1 MPRFPIH
8 AVLGICV
15 AAATAAGCVSSHA
28 RHGYADVLR
37 ESQAP
42 PMGAAGAHARPM
54 ATDEAALGEE
64 VRLTTVLRLALAR
77 SPDIAA
83 ARARVRALA
92 ERIPAAERLPD
103 PELVYQQEAVPL
115 ARPYALDEA
124 GQLMLGVRQS
134 FPAPG
139 SLAARGRAALADA
152 RVEAANQRT
161 QAQELATRARRAY
174 FDYYRAWNEYRAHLE
189 HVEIASRLVELARGR
204 YETGRGRQEDVLR
217 LLVQLS
223 RLHADLSDA
232 EQAVSSG
239 RALLNVLMARDPDAS
254 LGPPAAHEPTD
265 VTLDLAALDRTLE
278 HQRPELTAAAR
289 VIERDEASLA
299 AARRTRDWPSFMLGV
314 DYMLMPTMEEPH
326 GYAAMVSM
334 TLPWLNPAHRERV
347 RAGEHAVAADRFALD
362 SARQAARY
370 ELRAAAARHE
380 AARRVLGLL
389 ERDVL
394 PQARRSYEA
403 ARDLF
408 AAGEGDVLG
417 VVDALRAY
425 VEVRL
430 ERTRAH
436 ARLEASLV
444 DVDRAAGTAMA
455 VTDNKTGTKADED
468 AP

>member
-1 MPRFPIH
+1 MPRSSIQ
-8 AVLGICV
+8 AALGISL

-28 RHGYADVLR
+28 RRGYADVLR
-37 ESQAP
+37 ESDAP
-42 PMGAAGAHARPM
+42 LADAAGSHVRPM
-54 ATDEAALGEE
+54 AADEAALTEE
-64 VRLTTVLRLALAR
+64 VRLATVLRLALGR

-103 PELVYQQEAVPL
+103 PELVYEQEAVPL

-124 GQLMLGVRQS
+124 GQLKFGLRQS

-139 SLAARGRAALADA
+139 SLAARSRAALADA

-161 QAQELATRARRAY
+161 QAQDLATRARRAY
-174 FDYYRAWNEYRAHLE
+174 FEYYRAWNEYRAHLE

-232 EQAVSSG
+232 EQSVASG
-239 RALLNVLMARDPDAS
+239 RALLNVLMARDPDAP

-289 VIERDEASLA
+289 VVERDEASLA
-299 AARRTRDWPSFMLGV
+299 AARRTRDWPSFMVGI
-314 DYMLMPTMEEPH
+314 DYMLMPTMDEPH
-326 GYAAMVSM
+326 AYGAMVSM
-334 TLPWLNPAHRERV
+334 TLPWLNPAHGERV
-347 RAGEHAVAADRFALD
+347 RESEHAVAADRFALD
-362 SARQAARY
+362 SARRAASY

-380 AARRVLGLL
+380 AARRALGLL

-408 AAGEGDVLG
+408 TAGEGDVLG

-430 ERTRAH
+430 ERTRAL
-436 ARLEASLV
+436 ARLEASLA
-444 DVDRAAGTAMA
+444 DVDRAAGMAIADTA
-455 VTDNKTGTKADED
+455 TKPTTAKDT
-468 AP
+468 P